1 MNQVGKG
8 KAAGEGLTRECGL
21 LQRIDSAGVE
31 RCLGVGAAGPGV
43 TVEVLSPYLVNDRQ
57 LDRWEGRGGG
67 AASVC
72 VCEERGGGGA
82 TDDEAN

>member
-1 MNQVGKG
+1 V
-8 KAAGEGLTRECGL
+8 AGEGLRRECGL

-57 LDRWEGRGGG
+57 LDRWAGDWKEGRVLVGIEGWDG
-67 AASVC
+67 DRVR
-72 VCEERGGGGA
+72 RGRMSW
-82 TDDEAN
+82 